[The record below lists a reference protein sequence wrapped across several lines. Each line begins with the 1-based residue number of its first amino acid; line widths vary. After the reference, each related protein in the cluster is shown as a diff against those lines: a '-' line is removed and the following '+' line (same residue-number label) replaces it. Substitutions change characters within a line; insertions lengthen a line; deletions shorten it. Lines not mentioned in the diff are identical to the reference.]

1 MSIHHSEFLEQAKKV
16 PVGQKRRVY
25 HGAEPTRAMDV
36 FNNDDSW
43 SCYCHRCHEAGYVRK
58 QYVEEVT
65 EVQPQFRKY
74 LSTSDC
80 ISLSELY
87 KLDKHK
93 YNRLVLLLHDKGM
106 SSVTIE
112 SLKPMYN
119 TKDDRLVFKFKGIH
133 IGRDCTGLSP
143 MKWFKYHLDNP
154 SGYVYLQGKNSF
166 CNKEPVILTE
176 DLFSAQKIRYYTGC
190 STMPLFGT
198 SLKDDALVHLSDKFP
213 VLCLDGDLGGWKATA
228 DITNKLNLYSIAHS
242 ILKVPDDNDPKDLKP
257 SELIQL
263 VKGINYD

>member
-43 SCYCHRCHEAGYVRK
+43 SCYCHRCRETGYVRK
-58 QYVEEVT
+58 QYVEEVV

-74 LSTSDC
+74 LSTPDC

-87 KLDKHK
+87 KLDKRK

-106 SSVTIE
+106 SSITID

-119 TKDDRLVFKFKGIH
+119 TKDDRLVFKFKDIH
-133 IGRDCTGLSP
+133 IGRDCTHN
-143 MKWFKYHLDNP
+143 HL
-154 SGYVYLQGKNSF
+154 GYQ
-166 CNKEPVILTE
+166 
-176 DLFSAQKIRYYTGC
+176 D
-190 STMPLFGT
+190 GT
-198 SLKDDALVHLSDKFP
+198 
-213 VLCLDGDLGGWKATA
+213 
-228 DITNKLNLYSIAHS
+228 
-242 ILKVPDDNDPKDLKP
+242 
-257 SELIQL
+257 
-263 VKGINYD
+263 